1 MKNFK
6 STIEGTWIEKIP
18 VTLTEQEETLL
29 SSKEES
35 EEKNQLLSDIKSR
48 SEVSVVSPK
57 LEVLTG
63 FYTKVKTSLRL
74 KETDNFQFIS
84 LDLVEKDNGGFSG
97 ILNHRVNNEHIQ
109 KRFR

>member
-1 MKNFK
+1 MKNFQ

-18 VTLTEQEETLL
+18 VTLTEQEQTLL

-48 SEVSVVSPK
+48 CKVSVVSPK

-63 FYTKVKTSLRL
+63 FYTKVKNSLRL
-74 KETDNFQFIS
+74 KETDSFEFI
-84 LDLVEKDNGGFSG
+84 LFNLTEKDNGGFSG
-97 ILNHRVNNEHIQ
+97 MLNYRVNNEHTQ
-109 KRFR
+109 KRFK

>member
-1 MKNFK
+1 MKNFQ

-18 VTLTEQEETLL
+18 VALTEQEKTLL
-29 SSKEES
+29 ESTEES
-35 EEKNQLLSDIKSR
+35 TEKNQLLSDIKSR
-48 SEVSVVSPK
+48 SEASVDTAK

-74 KETDNFQFIS
+74 KETDNFELIS

-97 ILNHRVNNEHIQ
+97 ILNYRVNNEHIQ
-109 KRFR
+109 KRFN